1 MIGEMNELLSFK
13 DKQHMDNYTLRSC
26 QNANYLTFQIYK
38 TSTKLCRVELFLIS
52 DVNDLG

>member
-1 MIGEMNELLSFK
+1 MTGGMNELLSFK
-13 DKQHMDNYTLRSC
+13 DKEHMNNYTFRSC

-38 TSTKLCRVELFLIS
+38 TASKLCRVELFLIS